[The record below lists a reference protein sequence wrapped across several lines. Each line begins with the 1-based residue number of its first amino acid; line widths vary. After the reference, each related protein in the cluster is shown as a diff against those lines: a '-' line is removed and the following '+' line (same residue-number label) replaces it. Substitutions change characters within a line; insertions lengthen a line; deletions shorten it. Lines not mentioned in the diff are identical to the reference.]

1 MPIGCDWKRS
11 CLPCLERRY
20 ILKLRELTVLL
31 WLLITLSCLSFEVLL
46 NDELIRSWDGSLL
59 QYCYDLPEGKAIP
72 LFEILPPVVERE
84 RFLVETERG
93 QFSDVPTDSLLV
105 WKGGDWFLH
114 LEGESLKILS
124 VIVYGEPID
133 NDYLQVWL
141 DWEGIKALKESIE
154 RFSSINGLRIE
165 TREVPKASSKLISLV
180 RARGEVPDVIMVQSS
195 DIPGLVYEE
204 VIQSLDYIPTHGLS
218 GLSSFNYE
226 GRLWAIPFYFD
237 CQLVFYN
244 RELVGEIDPEWTLQD
259 LENISKNPA
268 SGGAGWNIYS
278 AYWFIPFQLG
288 FGKKDLIEE
297 GRVTVLDSSTQEA
310 LDYLVEK
317 VNDGTFRALERDPMI
332 SLFASGKV
340 GIILSGSYMI
350 EQFEK
355 IGIDF
360 GLAPYP
366 EPLRPVLDYKGL
378 AITSKTRNPIL
389 ARRLIE
395 FLTSKYVQAS
405 FCKASYKIPSR
416 KEALDWLELN
426 FAISSSLERGYP
438 LPADTLYELY
448 KDTMWKLIR
457 LAISDRLGV
466 REVLEQGQKTI
477 DENSRGVQ

>member
-1 MPIGCDWKRS
+1 
-11 CLPCLERRY
+11 LERRY

-31 WLLITLSCLSFEVLL
+31 WLLLNLPCLSFEVLL
-46 NDELIRSWDGSLL
+46 NDESIRSWDGSLL
-59 QYCYDLPEGKAIP
+59 QYCYDLPQGKAIP
-72 LFEILPPVVERE
+72 LLEILPPVVERDGC
-84 RFLVETERG
+84 FLETERG
-93 QFSDVPTDSLLV
+93 RLSDVPMDSLLV
-105 WKGGDWFLH
+105 WEEGDWFLH
-114 LEGESLKILS
+114 LEGEGVKILS
-124 VIVYGEPID
+124 VAVYGEPID

-141 DWEGIKALKESIE
+141 DWEGITALKESIQ

-165 TREVPKASSKLISLV
+165 TREVPKASSKLVSVV

-195 DIPGLVYEE
+195 DISRLVYEE
-204 VIQSLDYIPTHGLS
+204 AIQSLDYIPVQGLS

-226 GRLWAIPFYFD
+226 GRSWAIPFYFD

-244 RELVGEIDPEWTLQD
+244 RGLVGEIDPGWTLED
-259 LENISKNPA
+259 LENLSKDPG

-288 FGKKDLIEE
+288 FGKRDLIED
-297 GRVTVLDSSTQEA
+297 GRVTVLDGPTQEA
-310 LDYLVEK
+310 LGYLVER
-317 VNDGTFRALERDPMI
+317 VDDGTFRALERDPMVT
-332 SLFASGKV
+332 LFASGKV

-350 EQFEK
+350 EQFER
-355 IGIDF
+355 IGMDF

-378 AITSKTRNPIL
+378 AITRKTRNPIL

-416 KEALDWLELN
+416 REALDGMELN

-438 LPADTLYELY
+438 LPADPLYELY

-466 REVLEQGQKTI
+466 REVLEKGQKII
-477 DENSRGVQ
+477 DENSGGVQ